1 MRMNEIVG
9 DWLRD
14 KRIDH
19 GLTLDQ
25 IATASHRYGSG
36 WTAGTLSY
44 MEKGGSKADALPT
57 LMILLAT
64 LNDLTGEDFKLADIF
79 TDYGGAVG
87 IAKGYSTSYENV
99 ASALHYEPV
108 SFKHTNVDTLER
120 MRREFEEEDARFAE
134 EFPEFAGWLDKET
147 KELGDDAV
155 EVGLHM
161 FIAPSHAPT
170 FHPSHERSKRGIVA
184 NHFPTMAE
192 ARLETRL
199 REANED
205 IFDTIERQMNNTD
218 PITPEGFYV
227 AAICD
232 VLYGHSLDEEAAKR
246 AGEGATPQKRGRVTR
261 VLAGE
266 ILDYMR
272 KVAAKLED

>member
-1 MRMNEIVG
+1 MNEIVG
-9 DWLRD
+9 DWLRS
-14 KRIDH
+14 KRVEY

-25 IATASHRYGSG
+25 IATTSRKYESG
-36 WTAGTLSY
+36 WTSATLSH

-57 LMILLAT
+57 LMVLLAT
-64 LNDLTGEDFKLADIF
+64 LNDLTGGEFKLADIF
-79 TDYGGAVG
+79 TDYGGDVVVT
-87 IAKGYSTSYENV
+87 KGYSTSYENV
-99 ASALHYEPV
+99 SSALHDEPV
-108 SFKHTNVDTLER
+108 SFKRTNVDMLER
-120 MRREFEEEDARFAE
+120 IRHEREEENALFSADDPEYAALVGDVAAR
-134 EFPEFAGWLDKET
+134 
-147 KELGDDAV
+147 LGDDAV

-161 FIAPSHAPT
+161 FIAPSHAPV
-170 FHPSHERSKRGIVA
+170 FHLSQRYFDSEIVA

-199 REANED
+199 SEANED
-205 IFDTIERQMNNTD
+205 FKRQMD
-218 PITPEGFYV
+218 YSEPETPEGFYV

-261 VLAGE
+261 VLADE

-272 KVAAKLED
+272 KVAAKLKD